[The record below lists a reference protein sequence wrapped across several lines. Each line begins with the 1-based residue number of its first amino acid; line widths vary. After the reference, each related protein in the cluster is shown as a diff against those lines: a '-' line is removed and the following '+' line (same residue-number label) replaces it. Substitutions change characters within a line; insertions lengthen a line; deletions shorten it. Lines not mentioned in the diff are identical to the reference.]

1 LARRARHH
9 LGSSLSYCVYD
20 KYRNLVLSIDD
31 ETAAGILD
39 GTVRIA
45 FEPQKISSLRSL
57 AAGCLDVVRRKI
69 RRTLLRSARAYYAFQ
84 ILRGR
89 RLSHDEVRK
98 AQAAEFAALAEPR
111 RMPRPQMKPAE
122 LAPDVVIISGGH
134 DWEYKDI
141 EQLILLKREYRFQ
154 YCAIVYDLIPI
165 FFPQYFLPGHLRLMT
180 AYFQGLISLAD
191 RVMCISETTR
201 KDWIRYCREHGNREV
216 HAEVFPLGSD
226 IPQVPRDQPRHALPS
241 SLAGKRYALFVSTIE
256 PRKNHRVLYQA
267 WEACI
272 RQQLID
278 PNDHRL
284 VFVGRRGWAM
294 DEFLDELSCNSI
306 TRGSIIILDDVQDT
320 QLDLIYRRCAFVL
333 FPSFYEGYGLPVVEA
348 LGHGKPCISSDAGAL
363 AEVGGDLVMRLGPND
378 VQGWARAIARCMTSL
393 EAAEAWS
400 ERIATRYR
408 PTTWDMAAR
417 AFFDIVAKTRF
428 GS

>member
-1 LARRARHH
+1 
-9 LGSSLSYCVYD
+9 LGSSLNYCVYD

-45 FEPQKISSLRSL
+45 FEPHEGSSLRSL
-57 AAGCLDVVRRKI
+57 AAGCLEVIRRKI
-69 RRTLLRSARAYYAFQ
+69 RRTLLRSARAYGAVQ

-89 RLSHDEVRK
+89 RLSHDDVRK
-98 AQAAEFAALAEPR
+98 AQATEFGTLTER
-111 RMPRPQMKPAE
+111 RRTTTPQMKPVE

-134 DWEYKDI
+134 DWEYKDV
-141 EQLILLKREYRFQ
+141 EQLMLLKRKYRFQ

-180 AYFQGLISLAD
+180 AYFQGLTLLAD
-191 RVMCISETTR
+191 QVMCISETTR
-201 KDWIRYCREHGNREV
+201 KDWIRYCRGHGNREV

-226 IPQVPRDQPRHALPS
+226 IRQVPRDHTQHALPS

-256 PRKNHRVLYQA
+256 PRKNHRLLYQA

-272 RQQLID
+272 RRQLID
-278 PNDHRL
+278 LNDHRL

-294 DEFLDELSCNSI
+294 DDFLRDLSCNSI
-306 TRGSIIILDDVQDT
+306 TRDSIIVLDDVRDT
-320 QLDLIYRRCAFVL
+320 QLDLIYRGCAFVL
-333 FPSFYEGYGLPVVEA
+333 FPSFYEGYGLPVAEA

-363 AEVGGDLVMRLGPND
+363 AEVGGDLVMRLGAND
-378 VQGWARAIARCMTSL
+378 VQGWTRAIAHCMTSF
-393 EAAEAWS
+393 EEVEAWS

-417 AFFDIVAKTRF
+417 TFFDIVAKTRF
-428 GS
+428 GN